1 MISLGARFDDRVTGK
16 LSEFG
21 KYAKIIHIDIDPSS
35 IGKIVDID
43 YPIVGDLDHILK
55 ELKPILQKDVDPNR
69 YATWRETLKKYKE
82 IHPLSFK
89 DSSSTI
95 KPQWVISR
103 VGEILKD
110 KAIVVTDVGQ
120 HQMWTAQ
127 FYPFSYQNQLITSGG
142 LGTMG
147 YGFPA
152 ALGAK
157 VAKENKTVINF
168 SGDGSILMNIQELMT
183 CVEYKIPVINIILN
197 NNYLGMVR
205 QWQTLFYENR
215 LAETVLDL
223 QPDFVKLAQSFGGI
237 GFRVKTKNE
246 FEIAFKEALKSNTV
260 AMIDVIINRDENVLP
275 MVPTGGALYN
285 MILQDQGN

>member
-1 MISLGARFDDRVTGK
+1 MEQGKRYDGIYRFQARCRD
-16 LSEFG
+16 
-21 KYAKIIHIDIDPSS
+21 IIHS
-35 IGKIVDID
+35 ISVPVLFSFRVVKHEDGIFIA
-43 YPIVGDLDHILK
+43 
-55 ELKPILQKDVDPNR
+55 NR
-69 YATWRETLKKYKE
+69 FSPPGVA
-82 IHPLSFK
+82 
-89 DSSSTI
+89 
-95 KPQWVISR
+95 
-103 VGEILKD
+103 EILKD